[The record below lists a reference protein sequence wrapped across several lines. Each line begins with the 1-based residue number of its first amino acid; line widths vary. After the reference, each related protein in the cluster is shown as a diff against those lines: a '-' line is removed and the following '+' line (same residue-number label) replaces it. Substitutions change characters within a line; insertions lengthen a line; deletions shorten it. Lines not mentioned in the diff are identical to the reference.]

1 LFEAEKTML
10 NALPDTRNTEDMS
23 EVFLA
28 PNEEIDSER
37 RDDTEIEEK
46 VSTHENIGLGGR
58 RKPSVSLSKSSSS
71 SSAEVP
77 RTNLTVDIGN
87 LLILFLIFDISMRIT
102 TIFIF
107 FNNS

>member
-1 LFEAEKTML
+1 ML
-10 NALPDTRNTEDMS
+10 NALPDTRNTDDMS

-58 RKPSVSLSKSSSS
+58 RKSSVSSSKSASS

-77 RTNLTVDIGN
+77 RRNITVDIGN
-87 LLILFLIFDISMRIT
+87 LFILFLINELFLICP
-102 TIFIF
+102 
-107 FNNS
+107 